1 MKCKSMTALLLAGT
15 MLFSMTGCSTT
26 NNQQAGT
33 ASAETTEAAKTV
45 EKEGEKET
53 TKAEASEAAAGFGE
67 KDPAS
72 YQADLKF
79 MVHSTGQPEYMIQ
92 KFNEKYPN
100 IKIELVVIPA
110 GEQQEKIMSMVAAG
124 DDVPDLF
131 TCRTQFVKAIVNS
144 DQYYAD
150 LLSEPFNAGEWTSQI
165 EPYVVSVGTQASTG
179 ALRALSWQ
187 CPVGG
192 IFYRRSMAKEIFGSD
207 DPEEMAKQFSSF
219 EALLEATR
227 KVKEKTNGEVAF
239 TADALTDLMYLGVT
253 NAGGYIKDDKLNT
266 GEEIRQLFEYAKIMY
281 DEDLTAKYYKDDTA
295 GVAATAEGK
304 IFCTAKPTWGLNYNI
319 MPNYPDQAGDW
330 ALTSGPYPYTA
341 GGTWLGIY
349 KDTKYP
355 EECYLFLKFILTD
368 PEFVRSYALDFGDY
382 VSNVEI
388 QKEVGAF
395 TKEEG
400 EGLNIFAY
408 LDGQN
413 AYSYW
418 NGELAKGID
427 AESFTPYDEFFGNYL
442 LAAMQSYA
450 VGNSDLEKA
459 IEQYK
464 NDCQSYAPSLAV
476 E

>member
-1 MKCKSMTALLLAGT
+1 MKYKLIAALLLTGI
-15 MLFSMTGCSTT
+15 MLIFVTGCRTT
-26 NNQQAGT
+26 DNQQSSAVREGT
-33 ASAETTEAAKTV
+33 TTAETTK
-45 EKEGEKET
+45 
-53 TKAEASEAAAGFGE
+53 KAEEKGSEVGFGE

-72 YQADLKF
+72 YKADLKF
-79 MVHSTGQPEYMIQ
+79 MVHSTSQPEYMIQ
-92 KFNEKYPN
+92 KFNEVYPN
-100 IKIELVVIPA
+100 INIELVVIPA

-124 DDVPDLF
+124 EDVPDLF

-150 LLSEPFNAGEWTSQI
+150 LLAEPFNAGTWTDKI
-165 EPYVVSVGTQASTG
+165 EPYVVSVGTQESSG

-192 IFYRRSMAKEIFGSD
+192 IFYRRSMAKELFGTD
-207 DPEEMAKQFSSF
+207 DPSEMANEFASF
-219 EALLEATR
+219 ESWLEAAR
-227 KVKEKTNGEVAF
+227 KVKEKSNGEVYF

-253 NAGGYIKDDKLNT
+253 HAGGYIKEGKLNT
-266 GEEIRQLFEYAKIMY
+266 GEEIRSLFEYAKIMY
-281 DEDLTAKYYKDDTA
+281 TEGLTAKYYKDDTA
-295 GVAATAEGK
+295 GVAATADGK

-355 EECYLFLKFILTD
+355 EESYLFLKFILTD
-368 PEFVRSYALDFGDY
+368 SEFVRSYAFDQGDY

-388 QKEVGAF
+388 QKEIGAL

-400 EGLNIFAY
+400 DGLNIFTY

-418 NGELAKGID
+418 NEELAKGID
-427 AESFTPYDEFFGNYL
+427 SESFSPYDEYFGNYL
-442 LAAMQSYA
+442 LSAMQSYA
-450 VGNSDLEKA
+450 LGNSDLDQA
-459 IEQYK
+459 IGQYIA
-464 NDCQSYAPSLAV
+464 DCQSYAPSLTV

>member
-1 MKCKSMTALLLAGT
+1 MKCKKFMAMLLTGIMT
-15 MLFSMTGCSTT
+15 FSITACSTT
-26 NNQQAGT
+26 NNRQGT
-33 ASAETTEAAKTV
+33 STSAVETAAAKANET
-45 EKEGEKET
+45 EGE
-53 TKAEASEAAAGFGE
+53 AEKIDNTEEFGG

-72 YQADLKF
+72 YTADLKF
-79 MVHSTGQPEYMIQ
+79 MVHSIGQPEYMIQ

-100 IKIELVVIPA
+100 IHIELVVIPA
-110 GEQQEKIMSMVAAG
+110 AEQQEKIMSMVAAG
-124 DDVPDLF
+124 EDVPDLF

-144 DQYYAD
+144 EQYYAD
-150 LLSEPFNAGEWTSQI
+150 LNSEPYNAGEWTDQI

-207 DPEEMAKQFSSF
+207 DPEDMAKIFSSYDSLMD
-219 EALLEATR
+219 AART
-227 KVKEKTNGEVAF
+227 VKEKTNGAVYF
-239 TADALTDLMYLGVT
+239 TADALTDLMYLGVSH
-253 NAGGYIKDDKLNT
+253 AGGYIKDEKLNT
-266 GEEIRQLFEYAKIMY
+266 GDEIKNLFEYARTMY
-281 DEDLTAKYYKDDTA
+281 EEGLTAKYYKDDTA
-295 GVAATAEGK
+295 GVAATLEGK

-355 EECYLFLKFILTD
+355 EECYLFLKYILTD
-368 PEFVRSYALDFGDY
+368 PEFMRSYALDFGDY

-388 QKEVGAF
+388 QQAVGAF
-395 TKEEG
+395 SKEEG

-418 NGELAKGID
+418 NGELEKGID
-427 AESFTPYDEFFGNYL
+427 AESFSPYDEYFGNYL
-442 LAAMQSYA
+442 LAAMESYA
-450 VGNSDLEKA
+450 VGNADLDKA

-464 NDCQSYAPSLAV
+464 TDCQSYAPSLTV